1 MKLPHLDQLVPLER
15 GEAWLLARAVQVLVD
30 DVYKAERPVPAL
42 EVLMTLPLAALLR
55 NLVLRHQRELLRP
68 PKAPK
73 PGKRPKR
80 PKPQVFRVSYDQLAA
95 LHVQR
100 LALFHGGALS
110 EQENRQLQGVVGKF
124 HRESLNLDQRI
135 RFA

>member
-15 GEAWLLARAVQVLVD
+15 GEAGLLARAVQVLVD

-42 EVLMTLPLAALLR
+42 EVLLTLPLVPLLR
-55 NLVLRHQRELLRP
+55 NLVHRHQREQLRP
-68 PKAPK
+68 PKPPK

-80 PKPQVFRVSYDQLAA
+80 PKPQNFRVRYDQLAA

-110 EQENRQLQGVVGKF
+110 AEENLQLQGVVGKF
-124 HRESLNLDQRI
+124 HRASLNLDQRI
-135 RFA
+135 KF